1 MNRINL
7 DEFIEVTDES
17 LSDFIKTHE
26 KCVLLCWKEK
36 CPYCRQFFPIVSS
49 VSHEL
54 KNITFAQINIDKNKK
69 AAKNLN
75 VRTVPTIIVFYQRS
89 VKKGIIGMKSKF
101 AIKNDI
107 RLAFA
112 TAYF

>member
-1 MNRINL
+1 MNRKNL
-7 DEFIEVTDES
+7 DQLIEVTDDS
-17 LSDFIKTHE
+17 LSNFIKIHD

-49 VSHEL
+49 ISHEL
-54 KNITFAQINIDKNKK
+54 SNITFAQMNIDKNKK
-69 AAKNLN
+69 TPKNLN

-112 TAYF
+112 TTHF